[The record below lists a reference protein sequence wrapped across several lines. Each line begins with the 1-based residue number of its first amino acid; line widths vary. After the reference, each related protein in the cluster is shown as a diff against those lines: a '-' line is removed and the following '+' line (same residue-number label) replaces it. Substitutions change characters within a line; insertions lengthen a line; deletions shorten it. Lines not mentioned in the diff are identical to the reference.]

1 MTAGKPP
8 IRSRTTSR
16 LPRPDLS
23 DVQDASDL
31 SRWSRGRLRAA
42 CLREGID
49 HARATIDQMR
59 RLLHARNPSA
69 YPWASRS

>member
-1 MTAGKPP
+1 MTA
-8 IRSRTTSR
+8 RSRTTSK

-23 DVQDASDL
+23 GAKDAVDL
-31 SRWSRGRLRAA
+31 SEWSKGKLRAA

-49 HARATIDQMR
+49 HVKATIDQMR

-69 YPWASRS
+69 YPWAPED